1 MESERAD
8 GESIGME
15 TPHEDN
21 VVVEDLAMMNM
32 SSPEQVKKGLV
43 GATKYLHW
51 VREKEAPVQKLV
63 MQEEVSV
70 HEEAPAQK
78 EHMSDK
84 DDPSDQDYLP
94 SDDESSGEDEE
105 VIQIRVELKELK
117 KLKVGGMLVVHEER
131 HEVNCGM

>member
-8 GESIGME
+8 SESAGME

-21 VVVEDLAMMNM
+21 VVVEDLAIMNM
-32 SSPEQVKKGLV
+32 SSPEQVKDLA

-70 HEEAPAQK
+70 HEEAP
-78 EHMSDK
+78 
-84 DDPSDQDYLP
+84 
-94 SDDESSGEDEE
+94 
-105 VIQIRVELKELK
+105 V
-117 KLKVGGMLVVHEER
+117 
-131 HEVNCGM
+131 